1 METQTDIVQLETMIS
16 DFESLIGVKKIHK
29 ISNPQ
34 LDKIFD
40 LADEMLADDLQAS
53 KLFIELFGLDS
64 SGFET
69 SQWYKK
75 FQSVWLENVKVI
87 YSAFKRFEKDI
98 PESTD
103 INKMFL
109 IYIYSE
115 YKDLLNLLRMNLPES
130 KLSSLYNRLLLR
142 ISSEEISSIFNEY
155 SEFHFIQ
162 LRTAIIK
169 RVNPREFLESYSHT
183 YELLMEKYFL
193 KGVAL
198 HGLVSKSVIKNM
210 IIFSAD
216 PVGELEAKCTIF
228 DSLVDKYLDV
238 DDVLRHPFANLTV
251 IKSLVLRNA
260 DPEGVLLSKFETFDY
275 LVSKYF
281 DIDDA
286 AKHPLISIGVIRFLV
301 LRSAD
306 PERDLLAKFETFDYL
321 VSKYFDIDDVH
332 PFTNMTVLKFL
343 VLRSADPEGD
353 LLAKIK
359 VYNDLVKVFPD
370 DSYLGAIIIS
380 ALNQNI
386 SPSIFRIYVDRALKL
401 KEHTGYSMKLC
412 LYQSVRIPLSDDFDV
427 FIKKAIPPIEK
438 YIKFLQVVHPIS
450 LDKTYSNSDL
460 GLYGFLPDP
469 GNDFSSD
476 AKAQIEVLIKDEIIS
491 PKELEALYLYFID
504 DNFEDAAN
512 ILECEIQELDSAL
525 KIILERIKTLSA
537 EPSDTYLT
545 LA

>member
-169 RVNPREFLESYSHT
+169 RVNPREFLESYSDT

-210 IIFSAD
+210 IIFNAD
-216 PVGELEAKCTIF
+216 PVGELEAKCSIF

-281 DIDDA
+281 DIDD
-286 AKHPLISIGVIRFLV
+286 
-301 LRSAD
+301 
-306 PERDLLAKFETFDYL
+306 
-321 VSKYFDIDDVH
+321 DDVH

-370 DSYLGAIIIS
+370 DSYLGAIKIS

>member
-1 METQTDIVQLETMIS
+1 
-16 DFESLIGVKKIHK
+16 
-29 ISNPQ
+29 
-34 LDKIFD
+34 
-40 LADEMLADDLQAS
+40 
-53 KLFIELFGLDS
+53 
-64 SGFET
+64 
-69 SQWYKK
+69 
-75 FQSVWLENVKVI
+75 
-87 YSAFKRFEKDI
+87 
-98 PESTD
+98 
-103 INKMFL
+103 
-109 IYIYSE
+109 
-115 YKDLLNLLRMNLPES
+115 
-130 KLSSLYNRLLLR
+130 
-142 ISSEEISSIFNEY
+142 
-155 SEFHFIQ
+155 
-162 LRTAIIK
+162 
-169 RVNPREFLESYSHT
+169 
-183 YELLMEKYFL
+183 
-193 KGVAL
+193 
-198 HGLVSKSVIKNM
+198 M
-210 IIFSAD
+210 IIFNAD

-281 DIDDA
+281 DIDD
-286 AKHPLISIGVIRFLV
+286 
-301 LRSAD
+301 
-306 PERDLLAKFETFDYL
+306 
-321 VSKYFDIDDVH
+321 VH

-370 DSYLGAIIIS
+370 DSYLGAIKIS

-525 KIILERIKTLSA
+525 KIILERIKTLST